1 MMRCTAQSAS
11 TAWGTRD
18 GGSWTKSLVQEQHVR
33 FNVSNCRPNGGFITI
48 TPKHWPCS
56 VTDFASASHARVSI
70 ARLSAGN
77 TARSAR
83 LQSGL
88 SIPVHFPDEPNR
100 IRHEPGPRATDF
112 VGGAEGLNIRI
123 SRDWRGPVMSK
134 GPSD

>member
-1 MMRCTAQSAS
+1 MRCTAQPAS

-18 GGSWTKSLVQEQHVR
+18 GGSWTKSLIQEQHVR
-33 FNVSNCRPNGGFITI
+33 FSVSNCRPKRWVITI

-56 VTDFASASHARVSI
+56 VTDFASASLTRVSI
-70 ARLSAGN
+70 ARLPAGN

-83 LQSGL
+83 PQSGL
-88 SIPVHFPDEPNR
+88 FIPVHFPDEPNR
-100 IRHEPGPRATDF
+100 IRHEPGSRATDF

-123 SRDWRGPVMSK
+123 PRDWRSPVTWK